1 MVFAVFRR
9 TAGNN
14 SLEMMVQRGWI
25 RSKPNLKL
33 LEIFLKSAEPF
44 GKRETRSLNHLRPI
58 FSRKVGL
65 YTIHNNIGINIII

>member
-1 MVFAVFRR
+1 MFAVSKNRQYFIGVGISNGTERM
-9 TAGNN
+9 A
-14 SLEMMVQRGWI
+14 S
-25 RSKPNLKL
+25 SKPNLKL

-65 YTIHNNIGINIII
+65 YTISCSGTEDFSL